1 MIMQDWEP
9 DWKVPSNKIVTEHPD
24 NEEEDQGNG
33 QSNSAGDVQH
43 TIPQAGEKRKDK
55 GKRTTT
61 SAWKK
66 MKSHKEP
73 SIYTLM
79 DDDIDNIDYQV
90 RDFAEEAI
98 QQALKKQ
105 EEMH

>member
-1 MIMQDWEP
+1 
-9 DWKVPSNKIVTEHPD
+9 
-24 NEEEDQGNG
+24 
-33 QSNSAGDVQH
+33 
-43 TIPQAGEKRKDK
+43 
-55 GKRTTT
+55 
-61 SAWKK
+61 